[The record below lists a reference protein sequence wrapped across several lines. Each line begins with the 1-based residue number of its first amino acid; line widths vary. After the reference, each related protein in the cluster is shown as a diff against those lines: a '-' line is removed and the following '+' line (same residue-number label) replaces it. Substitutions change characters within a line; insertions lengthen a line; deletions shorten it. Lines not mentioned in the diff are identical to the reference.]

1 MRAAV
6 FHGPGNVR
14 LETVADPELELDGDV
29 IVRVEHAAVCG
40 ADLWAYRGYG
50 GTVGTR
56 TGHEFVGTVT
66 EVGSGVRTLGVGDL
80 VLAPPGWSDGDCDY
94 CRAGLTCSC
103 VDGGVWGEPGHDGA
117 HGEFVRVPQADSTLL
132 PVPPELKS
140 DPSASLALTCTLP
153 TAHHAVRS
161 AGVHP
166 GSTVVIVG
174 DGAVGLA
181 AVQDVRR
188 SGAVRVLVV
197 GHHEDRLLLAR
208 DFGADETVD
217 ASGDL
222 ADAVEEIIGS
232 TGGPSIVLECVGTKT
247 SWTTAIAVARDG
259 GRIGHIG
266 TPHSIQRLDVTRLFE
281 RNISLAGGL
290 TPARA
295 YLPELIQAVV
305 DGALDP
311 RPLVDLVLPL
321 DEIVDAY
328 AALDARVATKVHLTF
343 RA

>member
-14 LETVADPELELDGDV
+14 LETVADPELELDGDA

-40 ADLWAYRGYG
+40 ADLWAYRGYV

-66 EVGSGVRTLGVGDL
+66 AVGANVRSVGVGDP

-94 CRAGLTCSC
+94 CRAALTCSC

-117 HGEFVRVPQADSTLL
+117 HGEFVRVPHADSTLL
-132 PVPPELKS
+132 LIPSELRA
-140 DPSASLALTCTLP
+140 DPSASLALTCAVP
-153 TAHHAVRS
+153 TAHHAALS
-161 AGVHP
+161 AGVHQ
-166 GSTVVIVG
+166 GSTAVIVG

-181 AVQDVRR
+181 AVQAVRR
-188 SGAVRVLVV
+188 LGAVRVVVV
-197 GHHEDRLLLAR
+197 GHHEDRLALAH
-208 DFGADETVD
+208 DLGADETVD
-217 ASGDL
+217 ASADL
-222 ADAVEEIIGS
+222 GDAVEQIIGL
-232 TGGPSIVLECVGTKT
+232 TGGPSAVLECVGTQT
-247 SWTTAIAVARDG
+247 SWTTAVAVARDG

-266 TPHSIQRLDVTRLFE
+266 TPHPIERLDVSRLFD
-281 RNISLAGGL
+281 RNITLAGGL

-295 YLPELIQAVV
+295 YLPELMQAVV

-343 RA
+343 

>member
-14 LETVADPELELDGDV
+14 LETVADAELELDGDA

-40 ADLWAYRGYG
+40 ADLWAYRGYV

-56 TGHEFVGTVT
+56 TGHEFIGTVT
-66 EVGSGVRTLGVGDL
+66 EVGSQVRTLAVGDP

-117 HGEFVRVPQADSTLL
+117 HGEYVRVPQADSTLL
-132 PVPPELKS
+132 HIPPELRS
-140 DPSASLALTCTLP
+140 SPSATLALTCAVP
-153 TAHHAVRS
+153 TAHHAARS
-161 AGVHP
+161 AGVQP

-181 AVQDVRR
+181 AVQAVRLL
-188 SGAVRVLVV
+188 GAVGVLVV
-197 GHHEDRLLLAR
+197 GHHEDRLALAR

-217 ASGDL
+217 ASADFG
-222 ADAVEEIIGS
+222 DAVEQVIGL
-232 TGGPSIVLECVGTKT
+232 TGGRNAVLECVGTQS

-266 TPHSIQRLDVTRLFE
+266 TPHPVERLDATRLFD

-343 RA
+343 